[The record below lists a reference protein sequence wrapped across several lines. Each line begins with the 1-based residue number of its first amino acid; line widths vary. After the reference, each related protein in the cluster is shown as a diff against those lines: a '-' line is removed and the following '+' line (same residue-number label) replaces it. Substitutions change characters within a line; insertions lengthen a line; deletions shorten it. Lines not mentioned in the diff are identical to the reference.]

1 MVLVIKNPP
10 AIAVNARDKGLILA
24 SGRSPG
30 VGNGTP
36 LWYSRKIPWAEE
48 RGGLQSMGL
57 QRVRRDRAQH
67 NTAKISAKYYGHL

>member
-1 MVLVIKNPP
+1 MVLVVKSPP

-36 LWYSRKIPWAEE
+36 L
-48 RGGLQSMGL
+48 
-57 QRVRRDRAQH
+57 
-67 NTAKISAKYYGHL
+67 